1 MIPASPAV
9 KKYAK
14 EDANEVAKIASERLG
29 FELKLDHMTFQV
41 TPNYEDPEDD
51 YNSGLLTEVT
61 VYFTFTDPET
71 GEPAVNRSFLEYLQK
86 GDDIFIDK
94 EPHEV
99 ATVAVRRI
107 KNGYRDRIIS
117 KTDILAADDD
127 ADDPSMD
134 DGFDADPDFDVM
146 DEDASMDDTLDS
158 MADDIED
165 LQDAVDEVQ
174 EDDPSIDIDNNISD
188 HYIVECDRCKG
199 IFISAVIESD
209 QQVRKVTGTCPLCG
223 KETEQLVKWIVR
235 DIDQERF

>member
-86 GDDIFIDK
+86 DDDIFIDK

-134 DGFDADPDFDVM
+134 DGFDADPDFDAM